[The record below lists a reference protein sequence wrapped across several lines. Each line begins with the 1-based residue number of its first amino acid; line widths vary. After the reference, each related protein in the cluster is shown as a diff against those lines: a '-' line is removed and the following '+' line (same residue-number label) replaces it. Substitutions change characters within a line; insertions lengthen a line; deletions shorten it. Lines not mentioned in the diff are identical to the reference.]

1 MFKTEVPINITSEL
15 KKTFDSVNKA
25 LNDVCELALKQPV
38 PRKRFVLM
46 TDASFKS
53 AGYALMI
60 EDNPDQ
66 KKQSK
71 RKTYAPVAF
80 GWKVLSPA
88 RLKVSRYSKEFL
100 AIYKAFLE
108 FEHILWEATKPTTV
122 LTDNKSVTRFSQTKA
137 NPPALKNACNYVLQ
151 LNFKIAHIVG
161 LVNTA
166 AYFLSRLELNVTEK
180 IRLKIGRTI
189 AVRVTNTTESLNLIK
204 KHTQIAEFS
213 VVAPDQSKH
222 IQPIDKAILS
232 MIPQADSDLTA
243 DLNKPADFLRTNKPE
258 HQNNT
263 FWFQHLKILESLK
276 ITLQYRHEASKKSL
290 NSKTRKNS
298 IQKRA

>member
-1 MFKTEVPINITSEL
+1 M
-15 KKTFDSVNKA
+15 
-25 LNDVCELALKQPV
+25 
-38 PRKRFVLM
+38 
-46 TDASFKS
+46 
-53 AGYALMI
+53 
-60 EDNPDQ
+60 
-66 KKQSK
+66 
-71 RKTYAPVAF
+71 
-80 GWKVLSPA
+80 
-88 RLKVSRYSKEFL
+88 SRYSKEFL

-161 LVNTA
+161 SVNTA

-180 IRLKIGRTI
+180 IRLKIGKTI

-263 FWFQHLKILESLK
+263 F
-276 ITLQYRHEASKKSL
+276 
-290 NSKTRKNS
+290 
-298 IQKRA
+298 